1 MLSFVVQIDART
13 SAAGSPVSVSYGG
26 DVFSATVWG
35 GGPLVP
41 VTMTLHMHTQ
51 PCSSGLVG
59 LTAFCLPVIATLE
72 TTAASGASSVQCVG
86 GTLPSEHSVFG
97 ACCYCDPASS
107 LRSEPGLRCGSLGG
121 GHCVTGWRPEVGA
134 A

>member
-1 MLSFVVQIDART
+1 MYMRSFAVQIDART

-59 LTAFCLPVIATLE
+59 LAAFCLPVIATLE
-72 TTAASGASSVQCVG
+72 TTAASGASSVPVQCVWG
-86 GTLPSEHSVFG
+86 PCLANSPYLVLVVIVTLPRV
-97 ACCYCDPASS
+97 PA
-107 LRSEPGLRCGSLGG
+107 RSRGCG
-121 GHCVTGWRPEVGA
+121 VA

>member
-59 LTAFCLPVIATLE
+59 LAAFCLPVIATLE
-72 TTAASGASSVQCVG
+72 ATAASGASSVQCVWG
-86 GTLPSEHSVFG
+86 PCLANTPYLVLAVIVTLPESPLG
-97 ACCYCDPASS
+97 AGVAVWQLRGWS
-107 LRSEPGLRCGSLGG
+107 LRHGLA
-121 GHCVTGWRPEVGA
+121 T
-134 A
+134 